1 MDGFAIAVVLFTVLI
16 WLSEDDD
23 IAIVMMMKQ
32 TILVVSRYK

>member
-16 WLSEDDD
+16 WVSEDVD